1 MGASMLDLEH
11 KMIHSYSFQSL
22 HIQRVKAIAAILWP
36 GYNCQLSGRYPLWQ
50 FVGPRRH
57 LENSLD
63 ISPAYPQISLVAAQ
77 LFWKCHPI
85 HLWKTSHHSL
95 VPNWGSKMRAQSQS
109 SFLKHMNRIMFVN
122 QPLNNHT
129 LCSLVPMFTTGAVC
143 PPSPPSACGH
153 SAPSRFSSQ
162 ATAVFYEL
170 NPHQKIY
177 DLILFS
183 FRVMKWN
190 KTLLKKVELVKR
202 TCKKVL
208 PWGNGTPT

>member
-1 MGASMLDLEH
+1 MLDLEH

-22 HIQRVKAIAAILWP
+22 HLQRVKAIAAILWP

-95 VPNWGSKMRAQSQS
+95 VPNWGSKMLASNRNRVSWNTLKSNHVCESTLEQPHPLLPCPYVHHRRCLPSISTFSMWSFSSIAFFVSGG
-109 SFLKHMNRIMFVN
+109 SFLWVKSSPKNIWPDFV
-122 QPLNNHT
+122 
-129 LCSLVPMFTTGAVC
+129 
-143 PPSPPSACGH
+143 
-153 SAPSRFSSQ
+153 
-162 ATAVFYEL
+162 
-170 NPHQKIY
+170 
-177 DLILFS
+177 
-183 FRVMKWN
+183 
-190 KTLLKKVELVKR
+190 
-202 TCKKVL
+202 
-208 PWGNGTPT
+208 